1 MRRVTLML
9 APVCFG
15 MVLFAAPFW
24 QKKEF
29 SQWTVDDAKK
39 MLSDSPWAKT
49 VTLNLGK
56 VAMRT
61 VDARDVAL
69 SSSSSMPPSP
79 TSPVSMAD
87 NRRAYLVAPGL
98 GGGPQLGGPGG
109 QTGGTGQTGGQPPPS
124 GGAPGTMGQSP
135 GQTPQEGTP
144 QQAAPRGTPVVIEWE
159 SATPVRLAEA
169 KLKAGDGQPSPADV
183 EQAKKPAD
191 SYMVALVGV
200 PGKPEEGEDKEMAAA
215 ATITPKDKQSIQAT
229 SVKEQAMS
237 GGGRALI
244 FTFPKAQ
251 PITENDKTVQFKL
264 AKGPLPT
271 EIKQNF
277 KLKDMHYDGKL
288 AL

>member
-15 MVLFAAPFW
+15 MVLLAAPFW
-24 QKKEF
+24 QKKDF

-56 VAMRT
+56 VATRT
-61 VDARDVAL
+61 IGARDVAL
-69 SSSSSMPPSP
+69 SASSL
-79 TSPVSMAD
+79 PVKIAD
-87 NRRAYLVAPGL
+87 SRREYLVAPDL
-98 GGGPQLGGPGG
+98 GSGPQLGGGSG
-109 QTGGTGQTGGQPPPS
+109 QTGGTGQTGGQPPPTQ
-124 GGAPGTMGQSP
+124 GAPGTMGQNP
-135 GQTPQEGTP
+135 GQMPPEGTP
-144 QQAAPRGTPVVIEWE
+144 QQAAPRGAPVVIEWE

-191 SYMVALVGV
+191 SYMIALVGV

-215 ATITPKDKQSIQAT
+215 ATITPKDKQAIQAT

-237 GGGRALI
+237 SGGRALI
-244 FTFPKAQ
+244 FTFPKTQ
-251 PITENDKTVQFKL
+251 PITEDDKTVQFKL

>member
-15 MVLFAAPFW
+15 VVLLAAPFW
-24 QKKEF
+24 QKKDF
-29 SQWTVDDAKK
+29 SQWTVDDARK

-56 VAMRT
+56 MTMRT
-61 VDARDVAL
+61 DDDRDAAL
-69 SSSSSMPPSP
+69 SSSSSMPPAARSLG
-79 TSPVSMAD
+79 SVAD
-87 NRRAYLVAPGL
+87 SRRAYAAPGVGAGSQS
-98 GGGPQLGGPGG
+98 GGAGG
-109 QTGGTGQTGGQPPPS
+109 QTGGAGQTGGQPPPTQ
-124 GGAPGTMGQSP
+124 GAPGTMGQNP
-135 GQTPQEGTP
+135 GQMSQEGTP
-144 QQAAPRGTPVVIEWE
+144 QLTAPRGGPVVIEWE

-169 KLKAGDGQPSPADV
+169 KLKAGGGQPSPADV

-191 SYMVALVGV
+191 FYMVALIGV
-200 PGKPEEGEDKEMAAA
+200 PGKPEEGEDQELAAA
-215 ATITPKDKQSIQAT
+215 AMLTPKDKQSIPAT

-244 FTFPKAQ
+244 FTFPKTQ
-251 PITENDKTVQFKL
+251 PITEDDKTVQFKL

-277 KLKDMHYDGKL
+277 KLKDMHYEGKL